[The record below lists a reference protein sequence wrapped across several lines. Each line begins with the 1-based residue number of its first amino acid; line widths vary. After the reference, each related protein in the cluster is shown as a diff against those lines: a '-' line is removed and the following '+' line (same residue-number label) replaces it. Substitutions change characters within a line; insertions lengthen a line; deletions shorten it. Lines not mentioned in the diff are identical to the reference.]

1 MGKQIIYCVDY
12 DTFILLAQKALEY
25 GCKILKEDAKAGVIT
40 ESDSVD
46 IISKDCFRY
55 YFYVP
60 EAGKYVI
67 KKAGEKEYVDQGY
80 SSSGVTLIEAGMT
93 IVREAKKEMQRG
105 RLFCVSGYYD
115 EKGDFVKRPDC
126 VTKIYNALVRYLKK
140 LVRYTEVEHFVF
152 NPMYAGRKLVSKEYI
167 TDKCL
172 MLIENEDYAL
182 G

>member
-1 MGKQIIYCVDY
+1 MGKQINYCIDY
-12 DTFILLAQKALEY
+12 DTFILLARKALEY
-25 GCKILKEDAKAGVIT
+25 GCKIIKEDSKAGVVT

-55 YFYVP
+55 YFHVP

-80 SSSGVTLIEAGMT
+80 SSSGVTLIEAETT
-93 IVREAKKEMQRG
+93 IIRETKKEIQRG

-115 EKGDFVKRPDC
+115 GEGHYVNRPDC

-140 LVRYTEVEHFVF
+140 QVLYLDVEHYVF
-152 NPMYAGRKLVSKEYI
+152 NPIYEGRKFVSKEYI
-167 TDKCL
+167 TTKCL
-172 MLIENEDYAL
+172 WLVNDEDYAL